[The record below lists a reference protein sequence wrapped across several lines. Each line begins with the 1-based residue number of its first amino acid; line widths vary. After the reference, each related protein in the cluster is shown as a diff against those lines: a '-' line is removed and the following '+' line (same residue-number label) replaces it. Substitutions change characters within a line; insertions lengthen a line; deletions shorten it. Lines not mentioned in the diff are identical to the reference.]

1 MKNGLIEVEETDLHF
16 NKCICCGI
24 DIGTKKITLGSEN
37 KNEYFVLCKACREN
51 LYKKL
56 EMSLS
61 HQIVTR

>member
-1 MKNGLIEVEETDLHF
+1 MKNGLIEVEETDLYF
-16 NKCICCGI
+16 NKCTCCGT

-37 KNEYFVLCKACREN
+37 KSESFALCKVCREN

>member
-1 MKNGLIEVEETDLHF
+1 MIKVEETDLYF
-16 NKCICCGI
+16 NKCTCCGTN
-24 DIGTKKITLGSEN
+24 IGTKKITLGNEN
-37 KNEYFVLCKACREN
+37 KNESFVLCKACREN